1 MYIIKNNPFSY
12 FHLIIENE
20 YTSQAFLDY
29 TTYIRK
35 MQYQKQA
42 QKLRS
47 YQHIRFC
54 VRKYRCRISTE
65 LVSLQVCSLDKL
77 YKLLLIL
84 VILNIAIADKRKY
97 AVLCGAALICAAAQ
111 EHSELCDCCCKAQ
124 IF

>member
-1 MYIIKNNPFSY
+1 MYIIENNPFSY

-65 LVSLQVCSLDKL
+65 LVSLQVCCFDKL

-97 AVLCGAALICAAAQ
+97 AVLCGAALVCAVTQ
-111 EHSELCDCCCKAQ
+111 EHTELRDCRRKAH